1 MSDILLVPIHLDALY
16 LQRDTFVAEAV
27 ANFTR
32 LPYFNGQR
40 DVNPDIANI
49 SEDIVIEPFQDKNF
63 NLKAGLH
70 LHWALPDALTKTIAI
85 TIVEKQAFTK
95 AFGDGADGG
104 DGIWTQLIGQQWIK
118 EIDSSKASV
127 MPIDQRTGNDLGSFE
142 NRREAIEAILS
153 QPLGTAFP
161 AVPNRW
167 LVERRGGGLSAKKWV
182 IESDYLYP
190 YGEGGDA
197 GSANILYSAE
207 LFSGGNA
214 LAIARLAANI
224 KNSTPLSQWLR
235 EQFLPETQTLLN
247 EYDSGTPSPDLQKAL
262 MWELNEIMRGASIY
276 NEARFSGI
284 ELSEETQNLLDAH
297 PQDEDLVRLN
307 RLLLEAAYPECKA
320 IGRQPFRYLGRKMS
334 FSDWLNQRNEAQL
347 YKESLD
353 PLTAVGYGE
362 PTFAAFY
369 PNCHSVFG
377 FYDGD
382 VESLPTA
389 DSDLKYTVVGWYDS
403 SDRNDLT
410 DYFATFLKHYSNL
423 YGETSNADLLEAIQE
438 EFEWTLEIADGGEFP
453 GEMLCYA
460 RIGFEPAANIE
471 NSDKDSATTIAV
483 GNTSTEA
490 LSAYLAREIDPNNK
504 AIIED
509 QLECLHL
516 FAGLEHRQLDIGPK
530 FEEARHES
538 GFSAVNAGI
547 LWTIRYETDS
557 DRKADAAKS
566 NAQAEVTLPEEIG
579 LALNNLNLK
588 QQQYDRAWNEIE
600 SLQHRIFADWY
611 KYILCAYPPDDSRD
625 DYPDIDE
632 VKHYIELKG
641 INPLNQKL
649 QGTGE
654 LRLLIDPT
662 TQNLVLRRDGEG
674 NVITAAAASEAN
686 SIASELAAAINELL
700 DNLDKYNQELKDS
713 LLEDIILD
721 SVDNHSDILHGSPTV
736 AAEGPL
742 GNCLSFDGENDYIQ
756 LSGLSEVKAVS
767 LWLNIPSQQQSGE
780 RYLLDAPGL
789 ENGQVAANI
798 EDINNQISNIGAGW
812 NLMYADGT
820 EVGKRVGDLPLW
832 QEIPKDRWVHI
843 YLEARTAFNGDIYIT
858 SDRNGQN
865 KLKAKIAVVRVYNR
879 DLTEEEIERDRSNT
893 IELNYILKRVPS
905 PRYWEPNDPA
915 ILIEGDAAQFTER
928 HGSDGRL
935 HDEDLLECQ
944 SYENSSNTAIAD
956 LIADYD
962 NTIGQKID
970 ELESENSD
978 RIAFSIW
985 TNQPWHPFLLEW
997 EVEVLPMK
1005 HQSNLQPDTRAYD
1018 RDFILNNYDLEE
1030 NATDL
1035 SVKLGRSPTI
1045 AANVYSGSAIVTPH
1059 AGIKLD
1065 EELEGYLQQ
1074 KNVLDDKSVMEQYF
1088 ADTGE
1093 TPSEDYLSQP
1103 GNIEKVKTWYEEKYF
1118 SESTTPEEKAK
1129 DPIYTAVRAYQLL
1142 QNSHSF
1148 AQALGG
1154 FNAGLLMHKQTMQLR
1169 IDDPLGFEEYKSFA
1183 ERVRLA
1189 VGDRNRIA
1197 PVPLNDF
1204 NPIRSGMTAILRLR
1218 LMDTFGQVKADLDPR
1233 QLVVTEKMTPP
1244 PGYIL
1249 PTGRD
1254 WLFLAPRLVQ
1264 PSRLN
1269 FRWLSASQG
1278 EQESNSHPATS
1289 PICGWL
1295 LPNNLDNSLMV
1306 YDGLGNALGSVDRE
1320 AKWEPAPGSNVQVQL
1335 RDIANPY
1342 LRKVVDRLSVELS
1355 DTDEVKTRKRDFIN
1369 NLITVIDSSMEDIE
1383 PENFAQHQDLAL
1395 LMGSPI
1401 AVTRASLNLELQGL
1415 PSINHG
1421 WNEFRQDLTRDERD
1435 TDNFTQV
1442 QFPIRIG
1449 EYRQLNDG
1457 TIGYWQEGEDGSLS
1471 EDFYAAHNY
1480 EVEDAQI
1487 TTENLYQSVGDRPHN
1502 LTLLMD
1508 PRGKV
1513 HATSG
1518 VLPCKAIDLPPD
1530 YYTQALNNI
1539 EITFLSVPILAEAYQ
1554 IKLPLPKEAGYA
1566 WSWLEKNRYTW
1577 QEIST
1582 IGKIRKEVI
1591 LAEFEDGEEV
1601 WERLI
1606 QQGWIVE
1613 LDLIQAQVVPNDQ
1626 RTDASLGEDM
1636 QDKEPKIERILARS
1650 HIGAVNTNA
1659 TFGDTHEIR
1668 EGWLKLRKVMV

>member
-1 MSDILLVPIHLDALY
+1 MSDILLVPIYLDALC

-27 ANFTR
+27 ADFTR

-63 NLKAGLH
+63 NLKSGLH
-70 LHWALPDALTKTIAI
+70 LHWALPDALTKTVGIR
-85 TIVEKQAFTK
+85 IVERETFKK
-95 AFGDGADGG
+95 AFGDDDG
-104 DGIWTQLIGQQWIK
+104 DGIWTQLISQEWIK

-127 MPIDQRTGNDLGSFE
+127 MPIDQRGGNDLGSFE
-142 NRREAIEAILS
+142 DWRSAIEAILS
-153 QPLGTAFP
+153 QPLESAFP
-161 AVPNRW
+161 PVPNRW
-167 LVERRGGGLSAKKWV
+167 LVERSGGGLSDKKWV

-190 YGEGGDA
+190 YGVSDP
-197 GSANILYSAE
+197 GSVNILYSAE
-207 LFSGGNA
+207 LFGGGNPEA
-214 LAIARLAANI
+214 IGILASNL
-224 KNSTPLSQWLR
+224 KNSTPLSDWLR
-235 EQFLPETQTLLN
+235 DQFLPETLDLLN
-247 EYDSGTPSPDLQKAL
+247 EYDSGTPSPELQVGL

-276 NEARFSGI
+276 TEERFSGI
-284 ELSEETQNLLDAH
+284 ELSEEAQNLLDSH
-297 PQDEDLVRLN
+297 PQGEDLVRLN
-307 RLLLEAAYPECKA
+307 RLLLEAAYPECKG

-334 FSDWLNQRNEAQL
+334 FANWLNQRSQAEL

-353 PLTAVGYGE
+353 PLTAMGYGE

-382 VESLPTA
+382 VQSLPTA
-389 DSDLKYTVVGWYDS
+389 DSDLKYTVVGWYES
-403 SDRNDLT
+403 SDS
-410 DYFATFLKHYSNL
+410 DYFATFLKHYRNL
-423 YGETSNADLLEAIQE
+423 YGSESSNADLLEALQE
-438 EFEWTLEIADGGEFP
+438 EFKWTLEIPEDGEFP
-453 GEMLCYA
+453 EETLCYA
-460 RIGFEPAANIE
+460 RIGFEPEANIE

-490 LSAYLAREIDPNNK
+490 LSAYLAREIDSNNK
-504 AIIED
+504 SIIED

-516 FAGLEHRQLDIGPK
+516 FAGLEHRKLDTGPK

-538 GFSAVNAGI
+538 GVNAVNAGI

-579 LALNNLNLK
+579 LALNVLNLK
-588 QQQYDRAWNEIE
+588 QQEYDRAWNEIE
-600 SLQHRIFADWY
+600 SLQHHIFADWY
-611 KYILCAYPPDDSRD
+611 KYILSAYPPDDSRD

-632 VKHYIELKG
+632 VKHYIEYKG
-641 INPLNQKL
+641 INPLNEKL
-649 QGTGE
+649 KATGE

-674 NVITAAAASEAN
+674 NVITAAASEAD

-700 DNLDKYNQELKDS
+700 DRLDTYNQELRNS
-713 LLEDIILD
+713 IIEDRILD
-721 SVDNHSDILHGSPTV
+721 SLDNNSDILQGSPTV
-736 AAEGPL
+736 VAEGPVEN
-742 GNCLSFDGENDYIQ
+742 NCLSFDGESDYIQ
-756 LSGLSEVKAVS
+756 LSGLTNAKAVS
-767 LWLNIPSQQQSGE
+767 LWLNIPNQQESGE

-789 ENGQVAANI
+789 ENGQVAVTI
-798 EDINNQISNIGAGW
+798 EDINNQVSNIGAGW
-812 NLMYADGT
+812 NLMYADGE
-820 EVGKRVGDLPLW
+820 EVGKRLGDLPLW

-843 YLEARTAFNGDIYIT
+843 YLEAKTAFDGDIYIM

-865 KLKAKIAVVRVYNR
+865 KLKAKIAAVRVYNR
-879 DLTEEEIERDRSNT
+879 DLSEEEIERDRSNT

-905 PRYWEPNDPA
+905 PRYWQPNDPA
-915 ILIEGDAAQFTER
+915 ILIEGDAAKFTER

-944 SYENSSNTAIAD
+944 FYENSGNAAIGD

-962 NTIGQKID
+962 NTIGPKID
-970 ELESENSD
+970 ALESETSD
-978 RIAFSIW
+978 SIAFSNW
-985 TNQPWHPFLLEW
+985 TKQPWHPFLLEW
-997 EVEVLPMK
+997 EVEVLPME

-1018 RDFILNNYDLEE
+1018 RDFILRNYDLEE

-1035 SVKLGRSPTI
+1035 SVKPGTSPTV
-1045 AANVYSGSAIVTPH
+1045 AANVSSGSSIVTPH

-1065 EELEGYLQQ
+1065 SEIEGYLNE

-1093 TPSEDYLSQP
+1093 TPRDDYLRQP

-1118 SESTTPEEKAK
+1118 TEDTTPEDKAK
-1129 DPIYTAVRAYQLL
+1129 DPIYTAIRAYQLL

-1148 AQALGG
+1148 SQALGG

-1169 IDDPLGFEEYKSFA
+1169 VDDPLGFEDYKSFA

-1218 LMDTFGQVKADLDPR
+1218 LIDTFGQVKADLDPG

-1244 PGYIL
+1244 PDYTL

-1306 YDGLGNALGSVDRE
+1306 YDGLGNTLGSVDRQ
-1320 AKWEPAPGSNVQVQL
+1320 ANWEPAPGSNVQVQL
-1335 RDIANPY
+1335 RDIANLY
-1342 LRKVVDRLSVELS
+1342 LRKVVERLTVELS
-1355 DTDEVKTRKRDFIN
+1355 DADEVKTRKRDFLN

-1395 LMGSPI
+1395 LMGSPV
-1401 AVTRASLNLELQGL
+1401 AVVRASLNFELQGL

-1421 WNEFRQDLTRDERD
+1421 WSEFRQDLTREERD

-1471 EDFYAAHNY
+1471 DDFYAAHNY
-1480 EVEDAQI
+1480 GVEDEQI
-1487 TTENLYQSVGDRPHN
+1487 TTENLYQTIGDRPHN

-1508 PRGKV
+1508 PRAKV

-1518 VLPCKAIDLPPD
+1518 VLPSKAIDLPPD
-1530 YYTQALNNI
+1530 YYTEALNNI

-1582 IGKIRKEVI
+1582 IGRIRKEVI
-1591 LAEFEDGEEV
+1591 LAEFDDGEEV
-1601 WERLI
+1601 WETLI

-1613 LDLIQAQVVPNDQ
+1613 LDLIQAEVVPTDQ

-1636 QDKEPKIERILARS
+1636 QDKEPKIEQILARS

-1668 EGWLKLRKVMV
+1668 EGWLKLRKVIV